1 MICHNCGKTFPGQQQ
16 LVGPSVCPECRQRV
30 TAAFPGND
38 RTTDNSFT
46 ARLPIKVEAE
56 LAGPAQLGEMYARNA
71 GLDLHEA
78 SEPKVEEASVATKLM
93 QQWQAALPAV
103 PSAYQSSGALPT
115 SALIAMALGA
125 GLGVVLSAL
134 AELVTGA
141 VALAGIALLRAI
153 VLGVRSSWVAIFA
166 GLLMLIA
173 GVMPFVAG
181 GWVSARM
188 TTWFGRWGKN
198 RNKFVAQFLSV
209 TSAGVAAA
217 TVAGLLYA
225 FGTGLLDSWLSS
237 DAQSPGFRLVYGS
250 AAALAAA
257 LAMGVAGYVAATHV
271 EREKFCEDCAL
282 FTRRLKVKS
291 LRLGALRAITRA
303 ASERNT
309 EVIVSLLHSPAGPD
323 GTVELFWC
331 PGCGGGF
338 VEVTAH
344 FQARWPGTD
353 GVRRMK
359 ESWLV
364 ASLELPAAEMWRFPL
379 SACDE
384 MPRVPRSAPRL
395 PAPEGEGS

>member
-1 MICHNCGKTFPGQQQ
+1 MICHNCGKTFPGQQH
-16 LVGPSVCPECRQRV
+16 LGGPSACPECRQRV

-38 RTTDNSFT
+38 RTTDTTFT
-46 ARLPIKVEAE
+46 AGLPIKVEAE
-56 LAGPAQLGEMYARNA
+56 LAGPAQLGVMYARNA

-78 SEPKVEEASVATKLM
+78 SDPKVENASVATKLK
-93 QQWQAALPAV
+93 QQWQASLPAV
-103 PSAYQSSGALPT
+103 PSAYQSSGALPP

-125 GLGVVLSAL
+125 GLGVILSVL

-141 VALAGIALLRAI
+141 VTLGAIALLRFL
-153 VLGVRSSWVAIFA
+153 VLGVRSGWVAIFA

-173 GVMPFVAG
+173 GVLPFVAG

-188 TTWFGRWGKN
+188 TTRFGRWGKN
-198 RNKFVAQFLSV
+198 RNKVVAQFLSV

-225 FGTGLLDSWLSS
+225 FGTGLLDEWLSIDS
-237 DAQSPGFRLVYGS
+237 ERPEFRLVYGS
-250 AAALAAA
+250 GAALAAA
-257 LAMGVAGYVAATHV
+257 IAMGVAGSVAATHV
-271 EREKFCEDCAL
+271 ERDKFCEDCAL
-282 FTRRLKVKS
+282 FMRSLKVKS

-309 EVIVSLLHSPAGPD
+309 EVIASLLHSPAGPD

-331 PGCGGGF
+331 PDCGGGF

-353 GVRRMK
+353 GEQRMN

-364 ASLELPAAEMWRFPL
+364 ASLKLPAAEMCRFPL
-379 SACDE
+379 APCDE
-384 MPRVPRSAPRL
+384 MPRAPRSAPRL
-395 PAPEGEGS
+395 PAPEREGS